1 MATFITSK
9 SVGELLNL
17 YVETTSGNWRY
28 FHNGTYSSIYNNG
41 SGDGADKLVEN
52 ANGEFT
58 IISCDVDGNES
69 GNIIN
74 INLYNQKITSF
85 DTTGLSGLTHLLL
98 SDNQLTT
105 LDVSDLVNIQN
116 LYLFNNQLSSEEQ
129 DSILNALADNSVQNG
144 NLAVRLSERTSASDD
159 ALNTLISTK
168 NWNVIVPD
176 TAPLTFVTSKLPG
189 QTVQSTQISVSYTDW
204 YKVTYWDGTFEVIG
218 SDQQFIKTIAINDTY
233 STREITIEPCDSEGN
248 SGEGIMNF
256 IGLPNCGVVSFDG
269 SGLKSKNYLCIDLP
283 HNTLSDLTN
292 FIFPD
297 YVTNLF
303 LHFNYVTAESND
315 LVLSHLVNSE
325 INNGVLYTSDFR
337 TSSGVDNYNTLIS
350 RGWNIQGATSLPPTP
365 PTQPVTFITSKSV
378 GESVSIYI
386 ETTTG
391 YFKYFHNGVY
401 SYTSTRPTS
410 NNMEVSN
417 SNGEFTIMSCDENG
431 NESGDVMV
439 ISLSPGLGAITSP
452 QSITS
457 FDGTGLSGLT
467 ALYLNGNQLTSFDGT
482 GLSSLTNLELGN
494 NPLTSF
500 NGGDM
505 GLITSL
511 NFPSSNISTL
521 TGFTG
526 GNMTSLTDLNLD
538 YNQLTSFNGTG
549 LSSLTYL
556 GLYNNQLT
564 SFNGTGL
571 SGLTQLYLRGNETL
585 TTINLSGLTNLTLLD
600 LRYTNIPT
608 LTLSDLETPNLVN
621 LYLLGSNITGLTL
634 SNLSNLSEI
643 AIQGAMEF
651 LEVVSLTNLPNINGV
666 YIGDSALNS
675 VTIDNLPS
683 LTYLYIPSSTGN
695 LTNFSLTNV
704 PLLSGIEIL
713 NTQTTSIGVFDIPS
727 LTTLNISFNP
737 NLTSVTLSGLT
748 SLVETYLYSNQL
760 SGFDG
765 SSLSATGNTQ
775 TSEPYLHLANNQI
788 SNLSN
793 VILNENVKIV
803 VLTNNGITGVTT
815 SDLTGFLNVKDLIL
829 GQNSLQ
835 SYDFTSLVNLE
846 KISLFISGIQTADN
860 LPTNLSYIDLGQN
873 NISQIDLTN
882 LPNLSVVYLYTNNIS
897 DFNSISGLT
906 SNLVELDLSKNS
918 INTIDVSSFTGLTTL
933 NLSNNLLPSIDVSS
947 LVNLQTLDVG
957 NNDITETY
965 NLNTIDVLN
974 VSGLTQLKYIYANW
988 CKIESL
994 DVTGLSNLEEIYL
1007 EGNNLTS
1014 QGADLLLNSLYS
1026 STQLGPLTVGGL
1038 YAVLWAR
1045 TSNSET
1051 AFNELQSNLKWS
1063 INNSPWQDGG
1073 QGFTFVTS
1081 KLPGETIYGY
1091 IQSSNGFKVQYWD
1104 GTEEIKTAND
1114 SFTKTIDINDSYPER
1129 RVFLIPFDS
1138 NNNRQMGSITFVTID
1153 ECNVSD
1159 INFEYQ
1165 KTLSTLSL
1173 TNPNAPGYQLT
1184 PTLNNFVLSQ
1194 LAQTFVN
1201 GGQLQT
1207 AGGRTSAGTS
1217 DYNILDNRSWAL
1229 IGVNLPVSRRVG
1241 VRRRNP

>member
-1 MATFITSK
+1 M
-9 SVGELLNL
+9 
-17 YVETTSGNWRY
+17 
-28 FHNGTYSSIYNNG
+28 
-41 SGDGADKLVEN
+41 
-52 ANGEFT
+52 
-58 IISCDVDGNES
+58 
-69 GNIIN
+69 
-74 INLYNQKITSF
+74 
-85 DTTGLSGLTHLLL
+85 
-98 SDNQLTT
+98 
-105 LDVSDLVNIQN
+105 
-116 LYLFNNQLSSEEQ
+116 
-129 DSILNALADNSVQNG
+129 
-144 NLAVRLSERTSASDD
+144 
-159 ALNTLISTK
+159 
-168 NWNVIVPD
+168 IVPD

-365 PTQPVTFITSKSV
+365 PTQPVTFVTSKSV
-378 GESVSIYI
+378 GTDITIGHVATAGCSNHW
-386 ETTTG
+386 
-391 YFKYFHNGVY
+391 KAFHNGNYQGPFEGGGYNLNV
-401 SYTSTRPTS
+401 T
-410 NNMEVSN
+410 N
-417 SNGEFTIMSCDENG
+417 SNGEFTIIPCDSEG
-431 NESGDVMV
+431 NECGD
-439 ISLSPGLGAITSP
+439 ITILNLGNN
-452 QSITS
+452 QLTS

-467 ALYLNGNQLTSFDGT
+467 ALNLNDKQLTSFDGT
-482 GLSSLTNLELGN
+482 GLSSLT
-494 NPLTSF
+494 
-500 NGGDM
+500 
-505 GLITSL
+505 
-511 NFPSSNISTL
+511 
-521 TGFTG
+521 
-526 GNMTSLTDLNLD
+526 
-538 YNQLTSFNGTG
+538 
-549 LSSLTYL
+549 
-556 GLYNNQLT
+556 
-564 SFNGTGL
+564 
-571 SGLTQLYLRGNETL
+571 QLYLRTNETL

-600 LRYTNIPT
+600 LRYTTNIPT

-634 SNLSNLSEI
+634 SNLSNLSNI
-643 AIQGAMEF
+643 ATQGAMEF
-651 LEVVSLTNLPNINGV
+651 LEVVSLTNLPNINDV

-683 LTYLYIPSSTGN
+683 LTYLNIPSSTGN

-704 PLLSGIEIL
+704 PSLVNLQIES
-713 NTQTTSIGVFDIPS
+713 TQTTSIGVFDIPS
-727 LTTLNISFNP
+727 LTTINIINNP

-748 SLVETYLYSNQL
+748 SLVETYLYGNQL
-760 SGFDG
+760 SSFDG

-803 VLTNNGITGVTT
+803 ELANNGITGITS
-815 SDLTGFLNVKDLIL
+815 SDLTGFLNVKDLRL
-829 GQNSLQ
+829 SQNSLQ

-846 KISLFISGIQTADN
+846 KISLWLTGIQTVDN
-860 LPTNLSYIDLGQN
+860 LPTNLISIDLSQN

-882 LPNLSVVYLYTNNIS
+882 LPNLEKLYLYTNNIS

-918 INTIDVSSFTGLTTL
+918 INTIDVSSFTGLTIL
-933 NLSNNLLPSIDVSS
+933 NLSNNLLSSIDVSS
-947 LVNLQTLDVG
+947 LVNLQYLDVG
-957 NNDITETY
+957 NNDLGETY
-965 NLNTIDVLN
+965 NLNTIDVLD
-974 VSGLTQLKYIYANW
+974 VSGLTQLRYISANW

-994 DVTGLSNLEEIYL
+994 DVTGLSNLEGIYL
-1007 EGNNLTS
+1007 EGSNLTS

-1026 STQLGPLTVGGL
+1026 STQYTGGTL

-1045 TSNSET
+1045 TSNSDT
-1051 AFNELQSNLKWS
+1051 AFNELQSNLNWS

-1104 GTEEIKTAND
+1104 GTEEIKTTND
-1114 SFTKTIDINDSYPER
+1114 AFTKTIDINDSYPER

-1207 AGGRTSAGTS
+1207 AGGRTSESTG
-1217 DYNILDNRSWAL
+1217 DYNTLVGRGWTLSGL
-1229 IGVNLPVSRRVG
+1229 NLPVSRRVG
-1241 VRRRNP
+1241 IRRRNL